1 MPQVRSLALA
11 LVTLVS
17 LAVPFGALAN
27 TKCLC
32 NDGMVVQSMDDD
44 ADSCDDA
51 CEEFGG
57 GRVWTPED
65 AGFEGGSDVVEGERR
80 EPAREGTEQPP
91 AGRR

>member
-1 MPQVRSLALA
+1 MPHIRTLALA
-11 LVTLVS
+11 LVTLS
-17 LAVPFGALAN
+17 GLALPFAAAAN

-44 ADSCDDA
+44 ADACDDA

-65 AGFEGGSDVVEGERR
+65 AGFEGNDDVVVDEERR
-80 EPAREGTEQPP
+80 EAEPPPAR
-91 AGRR
+91 RR